1 MEKKGFRLAS
11 GLFGLLASILLV
23 VYVFQLG
30 HGILQ
35 AVLYTSFAFLAYSLA
50 SYLLLSNSAN
60 KIVRVI
66 PFVYLGAGLAMV
78 YTVVVLAGGHNMFLY
93 LTITTAVVAAI
104 SYLYAAYSTGYH
116 RNVSK
121 LGLKTH

>member
-1 MEKKGFRLAS
+1 MEKKEFRLAS
-11 GLFGLLASILLV
+11 GLFGLLASLLLV
-23 VYVFQLG
+23 VYISQTA

-35 AVLYTSFAFLAYSLA
+35 AVLYTSFALLAYSLA
-50 SYLLLSNSAN
+50 SYLLLSNSAI
-60 KIVRVI
+60 KIVRAV
-66 PFVYLGAGLAMV
+66 PFIYLAAGLAMV

-93 LTITTAVVAAI
+93 LAVTTGVIAAI
-104 SYLYAAYSTGYH
+104 SYLYAAYANGYH